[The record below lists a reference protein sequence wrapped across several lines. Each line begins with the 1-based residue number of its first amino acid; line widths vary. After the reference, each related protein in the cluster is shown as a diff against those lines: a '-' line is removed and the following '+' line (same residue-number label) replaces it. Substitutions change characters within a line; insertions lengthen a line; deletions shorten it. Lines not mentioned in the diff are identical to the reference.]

1 MTLELNSRKA
11 RLNEQNPVGSCAA
24 GRLDSGAFFP
34 IAARICRKMGG
45 AGRCLVHRACV
56 AQRKD
61 RASPKERFNSASE
74 TGQCG
79 TTKKLVPHK
88 LGSYAERERVLEPE
102 LCLPQTALLVPRID
116 LTPCL
121 LKFFAVRPVLLRQDI
136 EVPLEQVDLGHN
148 VPGPVSNVLGGC
160 RRGLVRCPFWCNA
173 VKLRSSGSTL
183 ASALS
188 ARDCVSRIRARSSFW
203 RSRHLQCGQWS
214 VFEMCVSL
222 AASTAAAAF
231 VDSAGWVSTEG
242 AGERVWV
249 SSTAASVCASQKRP
263 EFSSGRQG
271 TRAVWEVGVAAGRGR
286 THRCYGRHSV
296 LLRSVG
302 LCHGLECQLA

>member
-24 GRLDSGAFFP
+24 GRLGSGAFFHV
-34 IAARICRKMGG
+34 AARICRKMGG
-45 AGRCLVHRACV
+45 AGRCLVHRACA

-102 LCLPQTALLVPRID
+102 LCLPQTALLVPQID

-121 LKFFAVRPVLLRQDI
+121 LKFSAVRPVLLCQGI

-160 RRGLVRCPFWCNA
+160 RRGLVRCPFLVQRGQVALELLDFGFGFERSGLRLAHPSAQLLLEIEAFA
-173 VKLRSSGSTL
+173 VRPVVCVRDVRFARRVDGRCGIRRFCGLGLNRRGRGEGLGEYNSRFSLRKSKTTRLQLWETRDLGSL
-183 ASALS
+183 GS
-188 ARDCVSRIRARSSFW
+188 W
-203 RSRHLQCGQWS
+203 GY
-214 VFEMCVSL
+214 
-222 AASTAAAAF
+222 
-231 VDSAGWVSTEG
+231 GWT
-242 AGERVWV
+242 
-249 SSTAASVCASQKRP
+249 
-263 EFSSGRQG
+263 
-271 TRAVWEVGVAAGRGR
+271 GR

-296 LLRSVG
+296 LLRSIG
-302 LCHGLECQLA
+302 SRHDLECRLA